1 MIRKFSLLL
10 FVLSALLFTVLSGCK
25 STDKAMNNNP
35 ENNETKKQT
44 DKKQCE
50 NAVKGTL
57 VDKTGLDGCSMVIQ
71 IGDNEYLEPINLNE
85 LNIDIREG
93 RQIEFTYEE
102 VDVAT
107 ICMVGKVVRITCVEG
122 KRG

>member
-1 MIRKFSLLL
+1 
-10 FVLSALLFTVLSGCK
+10 
-25 STDKAMNNNP
+25 MNNNP
-35 ENNETKKQT
+35 ENKESEKQT
-44 DKKQCE
+44 DNKQCE

-107 ICMVGKVVRITCVEG
+107 ICMVGKVVRITCVEE